1 VAEVD
6 DTEDPMQGLMTFHAD
21 PILQYTARRAAEMTL
36 EVEDLHRGYG
46 KDYHYLL
53 RRHKSLPSFNAFVS
67 PANITIPSG
76 GTSSFRVDV
85 MGKLKRPANLSV
97 HGLPKGFTTSS
108 LKLRG
113 GRKWDVSITSP
124 KGAEVKR
131 FPIEVKMHY
140 PGVDGRE
147 QADVVPVDKMM
158 QAFYYTHHIQ
168 AAELALDV
176 AEASPYRMSVEFDIN
191 EEVPFTMQD
200 TEIALKVKV
209 DKDPGF
215 SDPIELL
222 LGNKNRLFSLEPTV
236 IQPEENEKIIYIKLN
251 EQAKEKLKSRK
262 GHPSWQMHIV
272 GTVKGEVIQRG
283 RRRFQNAKYREMTP
297 IFVLRLKR

>member
-1 VAEVD
+1 
-6 DTEDPMQGLMTFHAD
+6 M
-21 PILQYTARRAAEMTL
+21 
-36 EVEDLHRGYG
+36 
-46 KDYHYLL
+46 
-53 RRHKSLPSFNAFVS
+53 
-67 PANITIPSG
+67 
-76 GTSSFRVDV
+76 
-85 MGKLKRPANLSV
+85 
-97 HGLPKGFTTSS
+97 
-108 LKLRG
+108 
-113 GRKWDVSITSP
+113 
-124 KGAEVKR
+124 
-131 FPIEVKMHY
+131 
-140 PGVDGRE
+140 
-147 QADVVPVDKMM
+147 
-158 QAFYYTHHIQ
+158 
-168 AAELALDV
+168 DV

-236 IQPEENEKIIYIKLN
+236 IQPEENEKTIYIKLN